1 MEKLLMVVSQA
12 TAREFQG
19 TSNGQPST
27 VKVVDVTL
35 SDGINQF
42 LVSAFDKQAQRLIDE
57 PLKAGGMIN
66 ADLQFSIRKSKNE
79 KGVETSWQHVRLANY
94 GIIVNP

>member
-1 MEKLLMVVSQA
+1 MVVSQA

-42 LVSAFDKQAQRLIDE
+42 ICSAFDKLAQRLIDH
-57 PLKAGGMIN
+57 PLKTNAFIN
-66 ADLQFSIRKSKNE
+66 ADLQFSVRTGKTE
-79 KGVETSWQHVRLANY
+79 KGTEFAVQQVRLANY
-94 GIIVNP
+94 GIIADE